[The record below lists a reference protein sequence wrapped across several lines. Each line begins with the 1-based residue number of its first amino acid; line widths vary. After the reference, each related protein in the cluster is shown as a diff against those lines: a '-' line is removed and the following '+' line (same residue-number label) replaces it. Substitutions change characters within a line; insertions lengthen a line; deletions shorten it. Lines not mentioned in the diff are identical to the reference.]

1 MKQIKLM
8 GLKLINF
15 KGIKLFVLDADGKNQ
30 KVLGDNGTG
39 KTTLYD
45 AFLWT
50 LVNKDSMNN
59 TKFAIKTLDMA
70 GKEASGLEHA
80 VEVTLSVD
88 GNLTTLKKAY
98 KEVWTKKRSAPK
110 AEFKGHTNDYYI
122 DGVPVKQ
129 KEFTTFISE
138 LIDEDT
144 FKLLTNPAYFN
155 EILKPEQ
162 RRKVLLEV
170 CGDIT
175 DQDVIDKNEELAK
188 LPEILG
194 NRTLEKQKQYIA
206 SRKKE
211 INQELDRI
219 PIRIDEINL
228 NLPDLDGLDK
238 QVLESEIQSLNSQID
253 EKQDL
258 ISNIRNGNA
267 TVQKQKE
274 IQEIEIQLLQIKQ
287 QHESGSK
294 DELYRL
300 QTRIQEEESNL
311 SLFNSKVE
319 NLKNEKRYNDENVKR
334 IDEELNK
341 LRQEWSSINEQQF
354 EHTDQCECPSCGQ
367 SLPEAQLQAAREKAL
382 AQFNL
387 NKSKQLEEIDA
398 KGKQT
403 SGRKNEIISSNVA
416 LAKEYEKL
424 NGQINEKQTLIEK
437 LKTQLKQ
444 VEEQVT
450 DVTENTQYVAKL
462 KEKQQL
468 QSDIASLKETA
479 DQSIQDVQLE
489 IAELKSKRDQLQA
502 DLGKFA
508 AVKQSEDRIK
518 ELEAQER
525 ELAAEFEKLEEGLFL
540 IEEFTRTKVDMLEE
554 KINSKFKY
562 ARFKLFDVQV
572 NGGLNDICDTT
583 YQGVPYDKGLNNA
596 ARINVGLDII
606 NTLSEHYGVSA
617 PIFIDNAEAVTK
629 LIDTDA
635 QLISLIVSGQDK
647 QLRVENSDAEVKE
660 AI

>member
-50 LVNKDSMNN
+50 LFNKDSMNN

-122 DGVPVKQ
+122 DGVPAKQ
-129 KEFTTFISE
+129 KEFTAYISE

-175 DQDVIDKNEELAK
+175 DQDVIDKNEQLAK

-228 NLPDLDGLDK
+228 NLPELDGLDK
-238 QVLESEIQSLNSQID
+238 QALESEIQSLNSQID

-274 IQEIEIQLLQIKQ
+274 IQEIEIQLLEIKQ

-367 SLPEAQLQAAREKAL
+367 SLPEEQVQAAREKAL
-382 AQFNL
+382 TQFNL

-403 SGRKNEIISSNVA
+403 SGRRTEIISSNVA

-424 NGQINEKQTLIEK
+424 NGQIDAKQVLIGK

-468 QSDIASLKETA
+468 QSEIASLKETA
-479 DQSIQDVQLE
+479 DQSIQDVQLA
-489 IAELKSKRDQLQA
+489 IAELKAKRDQLQA

>member
-1 MKQIKLM
+1 M

-50 LVNKDSMNN
+50 LFNKDSMNN

-122 DGVPVKQ
+122 DGVPAKQ
-129 KEFTTFISE
+129 KEFTAYISE

-175 DQDVIDKNEELAK
+175 DQDVIDKNEQLAK

-228 NLPDLDGLDK
+228 NLPELDGLDK
-238 QVLESEIQSLNSQID
+238 QALESEIQSLNSQID

-274 IQEIEIQLLQIKQ
+274 IQEIEIQLLEIKQ

-367 SLPEAQLQAAREKAL
+367 SLPEEQVQAAREKAL
-382 AQFNL
+382 TQFNL

-403 SGRKNEIISSNVA
+403 SGRRTEIISSNVA

-424 NGQINEKQTLIEK
+424 NGQIDAKQVLIGK

-468 QSDIASLKETA
+468 QSEIASLKETA
-479 DQSIQDVQLE
+479 DQSIQDVQLA
-489 IAELKSKRDQLQA
+489 IAELKAKRDQLQA